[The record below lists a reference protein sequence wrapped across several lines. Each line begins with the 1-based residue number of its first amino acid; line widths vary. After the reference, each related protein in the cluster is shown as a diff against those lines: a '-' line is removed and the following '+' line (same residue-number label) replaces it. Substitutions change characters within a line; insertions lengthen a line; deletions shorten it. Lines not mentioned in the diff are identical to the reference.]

1 MLDSFAILFL
11 KLSLLGLGLKS
22 CMISLT
28 CTQVARALLNS
39 WPPIQ
44 VNWVQ
49 EHVKVQ
55 WSWSRTSSY
64 TLDYRG
70 IGYHVYQLQILCN
83 LEHWGNFEV
92 QLSTS
97 GGNIHCFDNMK
108 CLPLDYCVTAH
119 WMWQIFLLRYVGQI
133 WSFLGLKILK
143 SQIFFCDMWIKYAFT
158 HLVNNRKLQLK
169 HARKNLEDAKPPG
182 TLGFK

>member
-49 EHVKVQ
+49 ENVKVQ

-133 WSFLGLKILK
+133 CFYSSCKQQEIATQTSSQKLGR
-143 SQIFFCDMWIKYAFT
+143 CEAARYARF
-158 HLVNNRKLQLK
+158 
-169 HARKNLEDAKPPG
+169 
-182 TLGFK
+182 